1 MTISNRKLH
10 SQIFSQTKVF
20 FNLTDQYV
28 HNPVRNKYILQWT
41 SDRTVPFVYMG
52 EGNIGFLKR
61 KCSYTNCIV
70 TNNRSLLGDYTN
82 FDVIVFNGPEIINI
96 PKEELP
102 QNRSE
107 HQKYVFASI
116 ESSDNYPI
124 CRDDF
129 NNFFN
134 WTWTY
139 KLSSE
144 VQWGYITIRDEN
156 KQIVG
161 PKIDMNWLDFEK
173 MKPVSEDV
181 KRKIGNKTKAVAWF
195 VSNCFS
201 RSRRNELTRELA
213 AELAKYDLYVDI
225 YGSCGSLKCSRNDED
240 ACDNMLERDYF
251 FYLSFENSLAEDYVT
266 EKLLH
271 PLKHLTVPIVYGGA
285 NYTRFMPDSAY
296 LNVRELGV
304 KKLAEKMNALIENP
318 DDYIEY
324 FRWTNHYSYYTK
336 AESIETDEYCR
347 FCSILSEEDLVKR
360 KSVYENFS
368 EWWNPPLRC

>member
-1 MTISNRKLH
+1 
-10 SQIFSQTKVF
+10 
-20 FNLTDQYV
+20 
-28 HNPVRNKYILQWT
+28 
-41 SDRTVPFVYMG
+41 MG
-52 EGNIGFLKR
+52 ERDEGFHKR
-61 KCSYTNCIV
+61 NCLYTNCIV

-82 FDVIVFNGPEIINI
+82 FNVIVFNGPEIINL

-102 QNRSE
+102 QKRSK

-129 NNFFN
+129 NSFFN

-144 VQWGYITIRDEN
+144 VQWGYMTIRDEN

-161 PKIDMNWLDFEK
+161 PKIDMNWMDFER

-181 KRKIGNKTKAVAWF
+181 KLKLGNKTKAAAWF

-201 RSRRNELTRELA
+201 RSRRSELTREFA
-213 AELAKYDLYVDI
+213 AELAKYDLYIDI
-225 YGSCGSLKCSRNDED
+225 YGSCGTLKCSRNEED

-318 DDYIEY
+318 EDYIEY
-324 FRWTNHYSYYTK
+324 FRWTNHYSYHTK

-347 FCSILSEEDLVKR
+347 FCSILNEEDLVKR

-368 EWWNPPLRC
+368 KWWNPPSRC